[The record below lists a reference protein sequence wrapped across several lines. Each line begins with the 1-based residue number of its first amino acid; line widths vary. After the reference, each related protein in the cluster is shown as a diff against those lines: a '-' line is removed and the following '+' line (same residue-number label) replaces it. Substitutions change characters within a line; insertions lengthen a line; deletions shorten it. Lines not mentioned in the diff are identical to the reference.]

1 VATKPLFAVF
11 SLAAAHA
18 LFAQSQTVTPLT
30 FEVASIRPHAGE
42 VTQVGVFISGPTVRI
57 VAYGLTGLIMDAYR
71 LQPYQISGLQ
81 AWMDSDRY
89 DIVAKAPT
97 EGALTSA
104 NIEIMVRALLAE
116 RFSLKFHFE
125 KRESPV
131 YAMVAGKN
139 GPKLK
144 ESTANQPSMT
154 LRSARSTELT
164 LAKATT
170 GRLADQLSSSGV
182 DRPVIDKTG
191 LAGCY
196 DFQLSWTPQTGGPP
210 APDPGGVDIFTA
222 IQEQLGL
229 KLEPQKA
236 PIEMLVIDHA
246 ERPSEN

>member
-1 VATKPLFAVF
+1 MATKPLFAVF
-11 SLAAAHA
+11 SLAAAPA

-97 EGALTSA
+97 EDALTFA
-104 NIEIMVRALLAE
+104 NVELMMKALLGE
-116 RFSLKFHFE
+116 RFNLKLHFV
-125 KRESPV
+125 KRDSPV
-131 YAMVAGKN
+131 YAMVVGKN
-139 GPKLK
+139 GPRLK
-144 ESTANQPSMT
+144 ETTADQPSMS
-154 LRSARSTELT
+154 LRSARSTQLT
-164 LAKATT
+164 FAKATM

-191 LAGCY
+191 LTGSY

-210 APDPGGVDIFTA
+210 APDPDDADIFTA

-246 ERPSEN
+246 GRPSEN